1 MAAQKAAAA
10 AAASSRLRFSAQ
22 DDISLLQE
30 VHALNPFE
38 DPSRWAQIVNNL
50 LSATVKSFSARAV
63 RDRLDL
69 LIAQFAAED
78 RANLRRRLLLC
89 RMSGTKE
96 QYSEKEHL
104 LQEIADLTREF
115 NYKYKA
121 AAVRRAAPSRQKLT
135 AAERSDA
142 SALRDTAA
150 ATNLAYSANGN
161 ATADACRASTST
173 DAVAAA
179 YVATSSVVEVPE
191 SSGNIWTTCVVDTAE
206 ILSTAAAGD
215 TYEIVAHDLS
225 RELTAAATGTP
236 SIDVGGHAPAASPE
250 QTMEPEASRQVQRGK
265 KKKENENLIFLEK
278 RLQFEQAARE
288 RENNL
293 EERRISLE
301 EKRLVLEEK
310 CLALDRDK
318 YEQQVREWEE

>member
-1 MAAQKAAAA
+1 MAAQKAAAAA

-38 DPSRWAQIVNNL
+38 DPTRWAQIANHL
-50 LSATVKSFSARAV
+50 LSAIGKNFSARAV

-69 LIAQFAAED
+69 LLAQFAAED
-78 RANLRRRLLLC
+78 RANLRR
-89 RMSGTKE
+89 SGTEE

-115 NYKYKA
+115 HYKYKA
-121 AAVRRAAPSRQKLT
+121 TAVRRAAPSRQKVT

-173 DAVAAA
+173 DAAAAA
-179 YVATSSVVEVPE
+179 YVDTSSVVEVPE
-191 SSGNIWTTCVVDTAE
+191 SAGNIWTTCVVDTAE
-206 ILSTAAAGD
+206 LLSTADAGD

-225 RELTAAATGTP
+225 GELTAAATGTP
-236 SIDVGGHAPAASPE
+236 SIDVGGHVPAASPE

-265 KKKENENLIFLEK
+265 KRENENLIFFEK
-278 RLQFEQAARE
+278 RLQFEQGTRE
-288 RENNL
+288 RENKL

-310 CLALDRDK
+310 RLALDRDK
-318 YEQQVREWEE
+318 HEQHVR

>member
-38 DPSRWAQIVNNL
+38 DPSRWAQIANNL
-50 LSATVKSFSARAV
+50 LSATGKSFNARAV

-78 RANLRRRLLLC
+78 RANLRR
-89 RMSGTKE
+89 SGTEE

-115 NYKYKA
+115 KTFPVALFLKRSY
-121 AAVRRAAPSRQKLT
+121 PSRQKLT
-135 AAERSDA
+135 TAERSDA
-142 SALRDTAA
+142 SALLDTAA

-173 DAVAAA
+173 DAAAAA

-191 SSGNIWTTCVVDTAE
+191 SAGNIWTTCVVDTAE

-265 KKKENENLIFLEK
+265 KGENENLIFFEK
-278 RLQFEQAARE
+278 RLQFEQATRE

-293 EERRISLE
+293 EERRISLD

-310 CLALDRDK
+310 RLALDRDK
-318 YEQQVREWEE
+318 HEQQVR

>member
-1 MAAQKAAAA
+1 MAAQKAAAAA

-38 DPSRWAQIVNNL
+38 DPSRWAQIANNL
-50 LSATVKSFSARAV
+50 LSATGKSFSARAV
-63 RDRLDL
+63 SDRLDL
-69 LIAQFAAED
+69 LLAQFAAED
-78 RANLRRRLLLC
+78 RANLRR
-89 RMSGTKE
+89 SGTEE

-104 LQEIADLTREF
+104 LEIADLTREF
-115 NYKYKA
+115 HYKYKA
-121 AAVRRAAPSRQKLT
+121 TAVRRAAPSHQKLT

-173 DAVAAA
+173 DAAAAA

-191 SSGNIWTTCVVDTAE
+191 SAGNIWTTCVVDTAE

-236 SIDVGGHAPAASPE
+236 SINVGGHAPAASPE
-250 QTMEPEASRQVQRGK
+250 QTMEPEAGRQVQR
-265 KKKENENLIFLEK
+265 
-278 RLQFEQAARE
+278 
-288 RENNL
+288 
-293 EERRISLE
+293 
-301 EKRLVLEEK
+301 
-310 CLALDRDK
+310 
-318 YEQQVREWEE
+318 